1 MQSSIVTSHGIAQ
14 FCQIVLIQIMI
25 GAAEQKV
32 PVVIEVQSVTVITSH
47 THKPYPWG
55 GASVSKIKF

>member
-1 MQSSIVTSHGIAQ
+1 MT
-14 FCQIVLIQIMI
+14 
-25 GAAEQKV
+25 GAAEQRKV
-32 PVVIEVQSVTVITSH
+32 PVVIEVQIVTVITSH